1 MPRFIAS
8 ILSAST
14 LLITA
19 SVHAAPTPDFNDG
32 QIAHNAMTSRGDTG
46 TPGITLLADTI
57 DPVVMFSGGPASLT
71 PTHIMPSKPG
81 APAGFGDSNS
91 GKPTKSVVEVVPL
104 PAPAGM
110 AIAGLLLIGS
120 IRRR

>member
-1 MPRFIAS
+1 MTRFIAS
-8 ILSAST
+8 FLSVTT
-14 LLITA
+14 LFITA
-19 SVHAAPTPDFNDG
+19 SAHAAPTPVFNDG
-32 QIAHNAMTSRGDTG
+32 QIAQDAMTSRGDTG

-57 DPVVMFSGGPASLT
+57 DPVVMFSAGPASLT
-71 PTHIMPSKPG
+71 PTHLMPSKPG
-81 APAGFGDSNS
+81 APTGFGDADS